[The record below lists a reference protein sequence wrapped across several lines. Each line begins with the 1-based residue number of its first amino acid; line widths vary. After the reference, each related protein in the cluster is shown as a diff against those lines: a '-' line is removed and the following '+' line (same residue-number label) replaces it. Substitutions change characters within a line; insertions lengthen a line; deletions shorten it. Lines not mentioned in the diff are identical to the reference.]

1 MPRLRPLMA
10 GMALVLLACLGTGA
24 AGAATA
30 PARGTEELAMAAGA
44 FVDSVG
50 VNAAPG
56 DAAAGWALADRL
68 EAAGIRHVRAPA
80 ATATDDPALAGLRA
94 LAGGELQLDL
104 VVAAEADPEAAVAA
118 AATLAPAVAAL
129 EAPASQPVTPLRR
142 AVAGHPRLPAVAVLG
157 SGPDADYQAV
167 RQDLGGQCPECAPDQ
182 LGSGDAAVQVT
193 EAGLGAGVPDAVA
206 ARYLPRLLL
215 ANAGL
220 AVRTFVPGQGGGDAG
235 PGLLDQAGTP
245 TPAYHVL
252 ARLLALLD
260 DGRRQ
265 LQPGRLGFRLTGN
278 VKDVRHLLLQ
288 KADGHFWLALWVE
301 RPGWDPASGQE
312 LASGGAQRVRVRLD
326 APVAGA
332 RAFVPALGTTAERS
346 FADPPGARRALDAID
361 LEVTDQVQLL
371 ELLPLRANG
380 AATRATTPPPA
391 PTLDTP
397 STQAPVVEGAGQPA
411 TPTTTPAAGPAPAAA
426 PGEPAAALDPAG
438 SSPLAFTGATALSM
452 LVASA
457 LLLLVGVAALF
468 ASRRRYQH
476 RH

>member
-1 MPRLRPLMA
+1 MPRLRPLLA

-30 PARGTEELAMAAGA
+30 PPGWTEEPAMAAGA

-80 ATATDDPALAGLRA
+80 ATAADDPALAGLRA
-94 LAGGELQLDL
+94 LAGELQLHL
-104 VVAAEADPEAAVAA
+104 VVASEADPEAAVEAA
-118 AATLAPAVAAL
+118 ASLGAAVAAL
-129 EAPASQPVTPLRR
+129 EAPAGQSAAPLRR

-157 SGPDADYQAV
+157 SGPGVDYQV
-167 RQDLGGQCPECAPDQ
+167 IRQELRGRCPGCAAEE

-193 EAGLGAGVPDAVA
+193 EADLGTGVPGTVA

-220 AVRTFVPGQGGGDAG
+220 AVRTYVEGRGGDAG
-235 PGLLDQAGTP
+235 PGLLDPAGAP
-245 TPAYHVL
+245 TPAYHAL
-252 ARLLALLD
+252 AGLLALLD
-260 DGRRQ
+260 DDGRQ
-265 LQPGRLGFRLTGN
+265 LEPGHLRFRLTGDTKN
-278 VKDVRHLLLQ
+278 VRHRLLQ

-301 RPGWDPASGQE
+301 RPGWDPATGQE
-312 LASGGAQRVRVRLD
+312 LAVAGQQVSVALD

-332 RAFVPALGTTAERS
+332 RAFVPALGTTPERR
-346 FADPPGARRALDAID
+346 FTDPPGAGRALDVVD

-380 AATRATTPPPA
+380 AASRATTPPAVPA
-391 PTLDTP
+391 QDPAT
-397 STQAPVVEGAGQPA
+397 TQTPVVRDGGQPA
-411 TPTTTPAAGPAPAAA
+411 TPTTTPAADPAQAAA
-426 PGEPAAALDPAG
+426 AAEGTAAVDPAG
-438 SSPLAFTGATALSM
+438 QSPLAFTGSAALSM